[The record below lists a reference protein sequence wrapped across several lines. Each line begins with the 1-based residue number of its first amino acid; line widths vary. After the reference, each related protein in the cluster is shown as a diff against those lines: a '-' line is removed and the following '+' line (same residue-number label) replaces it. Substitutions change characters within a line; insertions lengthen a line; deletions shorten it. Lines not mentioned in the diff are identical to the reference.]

1 MIQHVVQAAFL
12 VVLAQTP
19 LHRAV
24 GEVVTVDAATG
35 QIGLKTDAGETVRV
49 RTDQKTSFVRA
60 RPGARDLAGATP
72 VAMAEIAVG
81 DRILARGALGDD
93 RSVSARQVVVMARG
107 DIAQKHE
114 QDEAEWRRRGV
125 SGVITAVDPA
135 RQEIAVETRSLAGSQ
150 AVTVSTSERKATFK
164 RYAPESVRYGDARA
178 SSFAELQVG
187 DQVRVLGDRAA
198 DGSKVVAEQVVSGA
212 FQIVSGAVQS
222 VEGGTVTIV
231 DNETGRPLA
240 VAVAAE
246 TLVRRLP
253 PEMAARL
260 STRDRGGPEGGRPA
274 APGARGGA
282 PEGGAPPEGGSPPVG
297 ARRMGAQT
305 LQDMLER
312 LPPLPVADLKP
323 GDQVAVSSSKAAAGA
338 SRVTAAVLLAGIEP
352 LLQARPSGA
361 AGRPE
366 TLGLAA
372 GALDMGLEIQ

>member
-1 MIQHVVQAAFL
+1 MLLA
-12 VVLAQTP
+12 LAQAP

-24 GEVVTVDAATG
+24 GEVVTIDAAQG
-35 QIGLKTDAGETVRV
+35 QIGLKTDAGETVTV
-49 RTDQKTSFVRA
+49 RTDEKTSYLRA
-60 RPGARDLAGATP
+60 RPGARDLTGATP
-72 VAMAEIAVG
+72 VTIAEIAVG

-93 RSVSARQVVVMARG
+93 RAFAARQVVVMARA

-114 QDEAEWRRRGV
+114 QDEADWRRRGV
-125 SGVITAVDPA
+125 SGVITSIDPT
-135 RQEIAVETRSLAGSQ
+135 RQEITVEARSLTASQ
-150 AVTVSTSERKATFK
+150 AVTVSTAERKATFK
-164 RYAPESVRYGDARA
+164 RYAPESVRYSDARA
-178 SSFAELQVG
+178 SAFAELQVG

-198 DGSKVVAEQVVSGA
+198 DGTRVVAEQVVSGA
-212 FQIVSGAVQS
+212 FQIVSGAVKS

-240 VAVAAE
+240 VAVGAE

-260 STRDRGGPEGGRPA
+260 SMRNRGPEGGRP
-274 APGARGGA
+274 GA
-282 PEGGAPPEGGSPPVG
+282 PEGRGAAPGPRTAPGAPASGAPPEGG
-297 ARRMGAQT
+297 RRMGAQT

-312 LPPLPVADLKP
+312 LPPLPVTHLKP
-323 GDQVAVSSSKAAAGA
+323 GDQVAVSSSKGAGDT
-338 SRVTAAVLLAGIEP
+338 SRVNAAVLLAGIEP
-352 LLQARPSGA
+352 LLQSRPAAG

>member
-49 RTDQKTSFVRA
+49 RTDEKTSFVRA
-60 RPGARDLAGATP
+60 RPGARDLAGATSLSI
-72 VAMAEIAVG
+72 AEIAVG

-93 RSVSARQVVVMARG
+93 RSVAARQVVVMARA

-125 SGVITAVDPA
+125 SGVITAIDPA
-135 RQEIAVETRSLAGSQ
+135 RQEIMVEARSLMGSQ
-150 AVTVSTSERKATFK
+150 AVRVSTSERKATFK
-164 RYAPESVRYGDARA
+164 RYAPESVRYSDARA

-187 DQVRVLGDRAA
+187 DQVRVLGDRAP
-198 DGSKVVAEQVVSGA
+198 DGSTVTAEQVVSGS

-222 VEGGTVTIV
+222 VEGGTVTIL

-240 VAVAAE
+240 VAVASE

-260 STRDRGGPEGGRPA
+260 SMRDRGPEGGRPG

-282 PEGGAPPEGGSPPVG
+282 TEGGAPPEGGSPPVG
-297 ARRMGAQT
+297 ARRTGAQT